1 MDTMKVAEIALA
13 TVGMTEVI
21 KNLVQKGGKRV
32 WTLATLGVGAVMV
45 AVAEFL
51 PDTVLHGIVAVS
63 GAVVFYDTIFK
74 AFKKIFVRL
83 NPDGDK

>member
-1 MDTMKVAEIALA
+1 MDTTKVAEIALA

-45 AVAEFL
+45 AAAEYL

-74 AFKKIFVRL
+74 AFKKIFARL